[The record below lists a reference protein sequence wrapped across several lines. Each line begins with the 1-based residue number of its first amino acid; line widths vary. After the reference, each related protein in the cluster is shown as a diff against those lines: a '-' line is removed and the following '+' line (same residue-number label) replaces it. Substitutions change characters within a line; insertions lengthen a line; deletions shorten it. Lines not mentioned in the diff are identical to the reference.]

1 MKNNIVPMQLP
12 GATLPQQSQG
22 PNSSQGVPAGGLLA
36 FLQTLGTIN
45 TDQSV
50 AEKIAAIL
58 DDQVLSPQ
66 DKLKAVKDVL
76 PNLGALMSQKHNA
89 PATAAAPSLTSDLTA
104 QLAAGLQGDQVVLD
118 QLTEKFNALGE
129 QPTDEQVTAFKND
142 ATDFL
147 RKLGC
152 DDATI
157 QKYMVSLASLLGEKI
172 TLAQSAELAMPLPGQ
187 KPSVE
192 FANNELGAVEP
203 AGGEDTPATPQ
214 QFALQQLSQAAK
226 APAQPPIPQQ
236 RVDHAPKSL
245 PASPY
250 EIKDAPRQPEAP
262 APQSRAQAA
271 NPALVNIMADENAS
285 FNANTNSF
293 GQQGQGAF
301 TGTLMKGPDAVQAQN
316 FTNYMTPS
324 SSTNAT
330 TQMVALQI
338 QRNAAAK
345 TETFTMQLDPMNLGR
360 LEIKMKFTRDGAVKA
375 HLIAEKPETL
385 SMLQKDQ
392 PQIQRLLQQAGLEVE
407 DNALSFDLRQ
417 QSHDQNNTKESYNG
431 AGKSHGASAA
441 AGVETAAVKI
451 AVEAMGYISQ
461 SGVNIVV

>member
-1 MKNNIVPMQLP
+1 MNSNITPMLLP
-12 GATLPQQSQG
+12 GTAVPPQSQG
-22 PNSSQGVPAGGLLA
+22 VGTPSGGLLA
-36 FLQTLGTIN
+36 FLSTLGAVN

-58 DDQVLSPQ
+58 DNSALSPQ

-76 PNLGALMSQKHNA
+76 PNLGALVSQKHKA
-89 PATAAAPSLTSDLTA
+89 ETASPSLTSDLTA
-104 QLAAGLQGDQVVLD
+104 QLAAGLQGDQEILD
-118 QLTEKFNALGE
+118 QLTAKFDALGE
-129 QPTDEQVTAFKND
+129 NPTDDQITAFKAD
-142 ATDFL
+142 ATEFL
-147 RKLGC
+147 KQLGC

-187 KPSVE
+187 KPAVE
-192 FANNELGAVEP
+192 FGQSDFNTVEP
-203 AGGEDTPATPQ
+203 AAGDDQPATPQ

-226 APAQPPIPQQ
+226 APAQPPIPEQ

-245 PASPY
+245 PATPY
-250 EIKDAPRQPEAP
+250 EIKDAPRQPETP
-262 APQSRAQAA
+262 AHQSRPQAG

-324 SSTNAT
+324 TSASAT

-338 QRNAAAK
+338 QRNAAARVD
-345 TETFTMQLDPMNLGR
+345 TFTMQLEPMNLGR

-417 QSHDQNNTKESYNG
+417 QSHDQHNTKESHNG
-431 AGKSHGASAA
+431 AGKSHGVPVV
-441 AGVETAAVKI
+441 AGTETAAAKI

-461 SGVNIVV
+461 GGVNIVV

>member
-1 MKNNIVPMQLP
+1 MDTNSNMTTMLLP
-12 GATLPQQSQG
+12 GATIPQQSQG
-22 PNSSQGVPAGGLLA
+22 VGTPGGGLLA
-36 FLQTLGTIN
+36 FLSTMGAVN

-58 DDQVLSPQ
+58 GNKGLSPQ
-66 DKLKAVKDVL
+66 EKLLAVKDVL
-76 PNLGALMSQKHNA
+76 PNLGAVETKIQKVS
-89 PATAAAPSLTSDLTA
+89 APSLTSDLSA
-104 QLAAGLQGDQVVLD
+104 KLAAGLQGDQVVLD
-118 QLTEKFNALGE
+118 QLAAQFDALGAN
-129 QPTDEQVTAFKND
+129 PTDEQVEAFKAD

-147 RKLGC
+147 KKLGC

-172 TLAQSAELAMPLPGQ
+172 TLSQSAELAMPLPGQ
-187 KPSVE
+187 KPAVD
-192 FANNELGAVEP
+192 FGAVEP
-203 AGGEDTPATPQ
+203 AAGEELPATPQ

-226 APAQPPIPQQ
+226 APA
-236 RVDHAPKSL
+236 A
-245 PASPY
+245 
-250 EIKDAPRQPEAP
+250 AP
-262 APQSRAQAA
+262 APRADTAQKPLPAPVDIKDMQKQAEPAQPQSRPQAA
-271 NPALVNIMADENAS
+271 NPALINIMADENANS
-285 FNANTNSF
+285 FNNSNGF
-293 GQQGQGAF
+293 GQQGQPAF
-301 TGTLMKGPDAVQAQN
+301 TGTLMKGPEALQAN
-316 FTNYMTPS
+316 SFNNYMTPAS
-324 SSTNAT
+324 SSNAT

-345 TETFTMQLDPMNLGR
+345 LDTFTMQLNPMNLGR

-392 PQIQRLLQQAGLEVE
+392 PQIQKLLQQAGLEVD

-417 QSHDQNNTKESYNG
+417 QSQDQQNTKESYNG
-431 AGKSHGASAA
+431 ARNSHGAPAT

-461 SGVNIVV
+461 GGVNIVV